1 MIQKINTGISAE
13 LIAAAEL
20 ARRDFSV
27 AITLGNTK
35 KIDLMVEKNGIS
47 RQIQVK
53 GIKQR
58 KNNNFRIKIDSL
70 REDCFYIFVNVNRVN
85 LELSYEIAILTYS
98 EVINNL
104 RRDVK
109 LNDNAIK
116 TSILDNIYFKNN
128 WGVLDVQ

>member
-1 MIQKINTGISAE
+1 MQKINTGISAE
-13 LIAAAEL
+13 FIAAAEL

-35 KIDLMVEKNGIS
+35 KIDLLVEKNGIS
-47 RQIQVK
+47 RLIQVK

-58 KNNNFRIKIDSL
+58 NNNNFRIKIDSL

-104 RRDVK
+104 RRDLK
-109 LNDNAIK
+109 FNDNAIK
-116 TSILDNIYFKNN
+116 TSILDNIYYKNN
-128 WGVLDVQ
+128 WAVLDVQ

>member
-1 MIQKINTGISAE
+1 MQKINTGISAE
-13 LIAAAEL
+13 FIAAAEL

-35 KIDLMVEKNGIS
+35 KIDILVEKNGIS
-47 RQIQVK
+47 KQIQVK

-128 WGVLDVQ
+128 WGVLEVQ

>member
-85 LELSYEIAILTYS
+85 LELNYEIAILTYS